1 MAEKDKIQEQTE
13 NQLESGTYEIIQ
25 ARLKKQGDDLRAR
38 LVVLNDARKDVFGS
52 IETKLIANERIT
64 TENTCIPSDMLALG
78 DKFLFGYNVNRGLRK
93 DMNISDV
100 FSIFEYKEHHF
111 KQIESNLL
119 ADKMFIEDFANL
131 YNYYKS
137 TYFVKFAVIGVH
149 LFMVFRI
156 GKGLNDI
163 KTFKWLILEENE
175 NQTIKYLNNR
185 SDHEYI
191 FPDQHEFIWKRP
203 TREDHRAGKHPHISI
218 EDKVFVETTEGDL
231 TIKVDNNTD
240 SGKGIYSEDVDNK
253 DQTLDDAEFY
263 YSIIG
268 NLIVLK
274 IRPYQ
279 EQKFRYFVYNQKIQQ
294 AKRIDALEDSCVLLP
309 DDHGIIFAN
318 GYYLQNGESKFFD
331 LDNSKMM
338 FEKRVSSPNG
348 EDFMY
353 AFYNPTSQS
362 YMLLLYNLIEQKV
375 ATPIACNGFTIFENG
390 EMCYFRT
397 NSEAQKHHAIQIW
410 QTPYVAIDY
419 DMQEAKESFLFKVGN
434 KDIVRAMAECTELI
448 NLINKED
455 SYSGLYLDLVKKS
468 TDILDTYYWLSNSEA
483 AELNIP
489 IGEINK
495 AASSAIDEFEKVIR
509 IKKNTNEQVQKII
522 TLADELVK
530 AIKRRVL
537 EKIDEFVFYLAELRK
552 IRGELISLKDLR
564 YVNLKEVEF
573 HEKQISE
580 QNTILSQATV
590 EFLLKNDALNPYK
603 DRVEAIRKN
612 IDTVDK
618 VIEANKIEQNIEQ
631 VSQEL
636 EMLIDIVSNLKIE
649 DATQT
654 TRIIDNISTIY
665 SSFNQIRANL
675 RRKRQ
680 ELQTTE
686 GKAEFNAQIKLISQG
701 VINYLDLCDAPEKT
715 DEYLTKL
722 MVQLEELEGKFSEF
736 NEFVE
741 LIASKREEIYDA
753 FESRKI
759 SLIEARNRKAD
770 SLYQSADRILK
781 AISNRVSRF
790 KTVAEINGYYASDLM
805 IEKLRELVNQLI
817 AISDS
822 VKADEIQ
829 SRLKTIKEDTIRQLK
844 DKNELFVLGENII
857 QFGKHNF
864 SVNTQKLGLTTVF
877 RDNSMYYHLTGTGLF
892 EKIENEEFNN
902 TQQVWSQ
909 AIISE
914 NQTIYRAEYLA
925 YLVYNETV
933 KSKQIK
939 ELCLWTHENL
949 QDHIH
954 KFMAVRYNEGY
965 IKGIHDF
972 DAALILQQLLNIRS
986 KADLLYFSPSVRALA
1001 EYFWQKSFKNGE
1013 KTMLSHQMK
1022 ALGIV
1027 MEAFPDSKE
1036 YEPLV
1041 LELSQK
1047 MQNFTKIN
1055 NFQEEINTQKAAEYL
1070 FYEISRGDSF
1080 VVDSMAVR
1088 LMENFQSYLKEN
1100 QLNQKFLQSLRTL
1113 SENDFARYMLIKSW
1127 ITAYF
1132 NQIQNPNTEY
1142 INEIANLLFFDNL
1155 SSKTRIEVALE
1166 VEILGFQGTHHAIA
1180 EQKYKLKFNE
1190 FIEKLQTYEQTIV
1203 PVFEKYTELKKQ
1215 LIANYEKELRLNEF
1229 TPRVLSSFV
1238 RNQLIDKLYLPLIGT
1253 NLAKQIGTA
1262 GENKRTDLMG
1272 LLLLI
1277 SPPGYGKTTI
1287 MEYIANRLGII
1298 FMKINGP
1305 AIGHQVTSVDPKEA
1319 PNATAAEELQKLN
1332 LAFEMGDNVM
1342 IYLDDIQ
1349 HCNPEFL
1356 QKFISFSDA
1365 QRKIEGVYKGRTKT
1379 YDFRGK
1385 KVCLVM
1391 AGNPYTESGDK
1402 FKIPDML
1409 ANRADIYNLGDIIG
1423 DTADVFNLS
1432 YIENSLTANSILAK
1446 LAGKSQ
1452 KDVYTL
1458 VKIAETGNKDGLD
1471 FEASH
1476 SPEEI
1481 TEYVEILKKMIRVRD
1496 IISLVN
1502 QEYIASAAQQEQY
1515 RTEPAFKLQGSYRNM
1530 NKLAEKLMPIMND
1543 KELETLILSHYES
1556 ESQTLTSS
1564 AEANLLKFKEI
1575 TNKLS
1580 EVEKK
1585 RWHEIKEIFM
1595 REQKMKGFGQNAQ
1608 IAGAIEQML
1617 RIANSLEGIKSSL
1630 SSVVIS

>member
-1 MAEKDKIQEQTE
+1 MAEKDKIQEQTD

-25 ARLKKQGDDLRAR
+25 ARLKKQGDDLRSR
-38 LVVLNDARKDVFGS
+38 LVTLNEARKEVFGS

-93 DMNISDV
+93 DMNINDV
-100 FSIFEYKEHHF
+100 FSIYEYKEHHF

-119 ADKMFIEDFANL
+119 GDKIFIEDFANL
-131 YNYYKS
+131 YNYYKN

-156 GKGLNDI
+156 GKGANDI
-163 KTFKWLILEENE
+163 KTFKWLMLEEKGI
-175 NQTIKYLNNR
+175 QTIKYLNNR

-191 FPDQHEFIWKRP
+191 YPDQHEFVWKRP
-203 TREDHRAGKHPHISI
+203 TRENHRYGKHPHISI

-331 LDNSKMM
+331 LDNTKMM
-338 FEKRVSSPNG
+338 FEKRISSPNG

-353 AFYNPTSQS
+353 AFYNQSAQS

-390 EMCYFRT
+390 EMCYFRS
-397 NSEAQKHHAIQIW
+397 NAEAQKHHAIQIW
-410 QTPYVAIDY
+410 QTPYVAADY
-419 DMQEAKESFLFKVGN
+419 DTHEAKDSFLFKVGN

-448 NLINKED
+448 NLVNKED

-483 AELNIP
+483 ADLHIP

-509 IKKNTNEQVQKII
+509 IKKSTSEQVQKI
-522 TLADELVK
+522 TNQADELVK

-552 IRGELISLKDLR
+552 VRGELISLKDLR
-564 YVNLKEVEF
+564 YVNLREVEF
-573 HEKQISE
+573 HEKQVSE
-580 QNTILSQATV
+580 QSTILSQATI
-590 EFLLKNDALNPYK
+590 EFLLKEDALLPYK
-603 DRVEAIRKN
+603 ERVEAIRKS
-612 IDTVDK
+612 IEAVDK
-618 VIEANKIEQNIEQ
+618 VIEANKIEQNIDQ
-631 VSQEL
+631 VSGEL

-736 NEFVE
+736 TEFVE
-741 LIASKREEIYDA
+741 LIATKREEIYDA

-770 SLYQSADRILK
+770 ALYQSADRILK
-781 AISNRVSRF
+781 AINNRVSRF

-817 AISDS
+817 AIQDS

-829 SRLKTIKEDTIRQLK
+829 SRLKSIKEDSIRQLK

-877 RDNSMYYHLTGTGLF
+877 RDGAMYYHLTGTGLF
-892 EKIENEEFNN
+892 EKIENEEFNH
-902 TQQVWSQ
+902 TKSVWAQS
-909 AIISE
+909 IISE
-914 NQTIYRAEYLA
+914 NNEIYRAEYLA
-925 YLVYNETV
+925 YLAYNEAII
-933 KSKQIK
+933 KKQLN
-939 ELCLWTHENL
+939 ELNLLTHENL
-949 QDHIH
+949 QEHIN
-954 KFMAVRYNEGY
+954 KFMAIRYNESY

-972 DAALILQQLLNIRS
+972 DAALILKQILAIRS
-986 KADLLYFSPSVRALA
+986 KADLLHFSPQARAFA
-1001 EYFWQKSFKNGE
+1001 EFFWHKAFVNGE
-1013 KTMLSHQMK
+1013 KNLLNHQMK
-1022 ALGIV
+1022 ALGLIIEV
-1027 MEAFPDSKE
+1027 FPNSKE
-1036 YEPLV
+1036 FEHLIND
-1041 LELSQK
+1041 LEKRMLAFAEK
-1047 MQNFTKIN
+1047 N
-1055 NFQEEINTQKAAEYL
+1055 NFKEKVNTQKAAEYL
-1070 FYEISRGDSF
+1070 FFEISRGDTF
-1080 VVDSMAVR
+1080 VIDATAVR
-1088 LMENFQSYLKEN
+1088 LLENFQTYLKEN
-1100 QLNQKFLQSLRTL
+1100 GLVQKFTQSLRSL
-1113 SENDFARYMLIKSW
+1113 SDNNMARYEMIKYW

-1132 NQIQNPNTEY
+1132 RQINNINIQY
-1142 INEIANLLFFDNL
+1142 IDEISNLLFFDNL
-1155 SSKTRIEVALE
+1155 STKNRIEVALE
-1166 VEILGFQGTHHAIA
+1166 VEIIGFQGTHQAIS
-1180 EQKYKLKFNE
+1180 EQKYLLKFND
-1190 FIEKLQTYEQTIV
+1190 FIEKLNNYQQKVV
-1203 PVFEKYTELKKQ
+1203 PVFEKYTELKKK
-1215 LIANYEKELRLNEF
+1215 LIEAYENELRLNEF
-1229 TPRVLSSFV
+1229 MPRVLSSFV

-1305 AIGHQVTSVDPKEA
+1305 AIGHEVTSVDPKDA
-1319 PNATAAEELQKLN
+1319 PNATAAEELKKLN

-1356 QKFISFSDA
+1356 QKFISFSDG
-1365 QRKIEGVYKGRTKT
+1365 QRKIEGVYKGKTKT

-1432 YIENSLTANSILAK
+1432 YIENSLTANPILAK

-1515 RTEPAFKLQGSYRNM
+1515 RTEPAFKMQGSYRNM

-1543 KELETLILSHYES
+1543 KELETLILAHYES

-1585 RWHEIKEIFM
+1585 RWYEIKEIFM
-1595 REQKMKGFGQNAQ
+1595 REQKLKGFGQNAQ

-1617 RIANSLEGIKSSL
+1617 RIANSLDGIKTSL